1 MATTAFIVLKEG
13 STGAEVTKLQQRLKT
28 LNAYT
33 GAADGSFGTQTK
45 AAVIKFQQNNAVVAD
60 GIVGYET
67 EFVLERALWVAQRA
81 NLKEGTTD
89 NDVKLLQSLL
99 LQDVE
104 NSGDATVGVSVKYA
118 IDGVFGPQTTKNVV
132 RFQTKRNLKADGIV
146 GAATWKALSGVLAFD
161 LSPESIVVN
170 KVFGIV

>member
-1 MATTAFIVLKEG
+1 MTTTSFVVLKEG
-13 STGAEVTKLQQRLKT
+13 SKGAEVTKLQQRLKT

-33 GAADGSFGTQTK
+33 GATDGSFGTQTK

-60 GIVGYET
+60 GIVGLET

-81 NLKEGTTD
+81 NLKEGTDHT
-89 NDVKLLQSLL
+89 DVKLLQSLL

-104 NSGDATVGVSVKYA
+104 NSGDATAGVSIKYA
-118 IDGVFGPQTTKNVV
+118 VDGAFGSQTTTNVV
-132 RFQTKRNLKADGIV
+132 RFQTKRQLKADGVV

-161 LSPESIVVN
+161 LSPESIVAN
-170 KVFGIV
+170 KVFGLV